1 MPKVLRI
8 TWDHRTPS
16 DERTADNLRMGSTPM
31 VLLVEGG
38 LQNRIVGDV
47 PQSSRSAV
55 SNAFPSMGADE

>member
-1 MPKVLRI
+1 MPKGLRI

-55 SNAFPSMGADE
+55 SNAFPSINGSR